1 MADLAAQSAAMLDA
15 LNRGDFD
22 RFGDGVTDDIVYE
35 EPGAGERFD
44 GKPAYL
50 ERLRRVRRAFPDLT
64 GTLETQTVS
73 GDRLVL
79 ELTWRGTHTGPLIGP
94 LGEVPATGRSV
105 VTRTA
110 VVIDYGPDG
119 RARAV
124 RNYTSPLLLLQQI
137 GAFTPRAEAATS

>member
-1 MADLAAQSAAMLDA
+1 MADLAAQSAAAMLDA

-22 RFGDGVTDDIVYE
+22 RFGDGATDDIVYE

-64 GTLETQTVS
+64 GTLETQTV
-73 GDRLVL
+73 VAL

-124 RNYTSPLLLLQQI
+124 CNYTSPLLLLQQI
-137 GAFTPRAEAATS
+137 GAFTPSAEAATS